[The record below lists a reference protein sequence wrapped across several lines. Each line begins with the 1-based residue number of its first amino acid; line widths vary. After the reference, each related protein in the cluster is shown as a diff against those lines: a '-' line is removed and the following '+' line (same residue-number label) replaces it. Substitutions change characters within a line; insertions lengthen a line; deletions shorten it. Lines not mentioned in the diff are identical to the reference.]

1 MESLGIDDLH
11 RAPFEREFEEP
22 DRFIASRDAIDSP
35 LARINCYSTVGPTD
49 RQKLI
54 DSDGVR
60 VQH

>member
-11 RAPFEREFEEP
+11 LPPFEREFEEP
-22 DRFIASRDAIDSP
+22 DRFRASRDAIDSP
-35 LARINCYSTVGPTD
+35 LARFNCYSRVGPTD